1 MKHWARLLTIIT
13 TLFWAAN
20 SSHAL
25 QPTEDILDRQCRSSE
40 SFVDNLHKQTKQ
52 SKKLHTKMVEIY
64 DHYLKLLESCK
75 DNARLHKS
83 ALQLAQ
89 TLTNRDIEYD
99 IEQQLLGGNDFNN
112 IMLFFEGLYIT
123 SPINA
128 AVMMTTNPIL
138 VLIMSAII
146 LKESLRWSRILG
158 ITLGIAGAL
167 FLITRGGQVV
177 DIFDADKSLGN
188 LLVFLNGLMVQ
199 FFRFFPFLDIC
210 QIS

>member
-40 SFVDNLHKQTKQ
+40 SFIDNLHKQTKQ

-75 DNARLHKS
+75 DSARLHKS

-112 IMLFFEGLYIT
+112 IMLFFEGLSSNLYTGWKRHDHACGSPEVSAMMKVNRLANLFSQIGMRKKCPDCEKLFHKVDARMEKVYICEE
-123 SPINA
+123 S
-128 AVMMTTNPIL
+128 
-138 VLIMSAII
+138 VLWYD
-146 LKESLRWSRILG
+146 E
-158 ITLGIAGAL
+158 
-167 FLITRGGQVV
+167 
-177 DIFDADKSLGN
+177 
-188 LLVFLNGLMVQ
+188 
-199 FFRFFPFLDIC
+199 
-210 QIS
+210 